1 MRFPQGAA
9 LEKLHPNYVDMYYAE
24 TSWVIMVKTSDSHH
38 KLHEYMDGDNVGWP
52 NLLLFGWETKL
63 IWVYLIVILFSPFR
77 PVSYLFYLFEIIYVK
92 QFDLIDR
99 V

>member
-24 TSWVIMVKTSDSHH
+24 TCWMIMIKTSDPRY
-38 KLHEYMDGDNVGWP
+38 KLHEYMNGDDVEWP
-52 NLLLFGWETKL
+52 NLSLFGWETKL

-77 PVSYLFYLFEIIYVK
+77 HVSLLFYLFEIIYVK
-92 QFDLIDR
+92 QFDLMDR
-99 V
+99 A

>member
-1 MRFPQGAA
+1 
-9 LEKLHPNYVDMYYAE
+9 MYYAE

-38 KLHEYMDGDNVGWP
+38 KLHEYMDGDNVEWP

-63 IWVYLIVILFSPFR
+63 IWVYLIVILFSTFR
-77 PVSYLFYLFEIIYVK
+77 PVSLLFYLFEIIYVK

-99 V
+99 A